1 MIKIIKIFLLTCIFF
16 IGLTLCSCNGYLDNL
31 DENTK
36 NPNDVPGYPPE
47 EFLNSKKISFDS
59 INDVLLYYET
69 NDIMRKFNFLIIN
82 VDSFALPSTIF
93 KHYSFNYKIE
103 NDYISNVYFEVSFA
117 VYDSV
122 IGDSEGRTS
131 SDSLLDGESLWT
143 YDAKIKF
150 YPSELKNINLLY
162 KHESYDN
169 GKEMW
174 NNIIYIYNNDNL
186 VGEFLYFTPLSIE
199 LNYFQNIIEKNLI
212 ILKNK
217 GE

>member
-1 MIKIIKIFLLTCIFF
+1 M
-16 IGLTLCSCNGYLDNL
+16 CSCNGYLDNL

-47 EFLNSKKISFDS
+47 EFLNSKEISFDS
-59 INDVLLYYET
+59 IMFSCT
-69 NDIMRKFNFLIIN
+69 HFNLEFLIIN

-103 NDYISNVYFEVSFA
+103 NDYISNVYFDVSFA

-199 LNYFQNIIEKNLI
+199 LNYFQNIIENNLI